1 MLSSPRLTRFA
12 WLSIGAALL
21 TMAIKAVA
29 YWLTGSVG
37 LLSDALES
45 TVNLAAALMTLA
57 ALYVTVRPPDEEHAY
72 GHTKV
77 EYFSSGVEGTLIMIA
92 ALTIAVAAVG
102 RLFHPRSLDHL
113 GLGLAVATAASLINL
128 GVAFTLRHAGTR
140 YRSIALEADSQH
152 LMTDVW
158 SSAGVLIG
166 VGAVAVTGWTPLD
179 PMVGLIVAANIARQ
193 GILIVRRSALGLM
206 DTALPPA
213 EMQLVRGALELHS
226 SQGVKYHALRSRQ
239 AGARRFVSM
248 HIQVP
253 GNWTVQRG
261 HDLLEAIEA
270 DIRHVLPGVTVFT
283 HIEPL
288 EDPASW
294 ADERLDRVETSE
306 T

>member
-1 MLSSPRLTRFA
+1 MPSAARLTRYA
-12 WLSIGAALL
+12 WLSIAAALA

-57 ALYVTVRPPDEEHAY
+57 ALHVTARPPDEEHAY

-92 ALTIAVAAVG
+92 ALTIAATVIG
-102 RLFHPRSLDHL
+102 RLLNPRPLERL
-113 GLGLAVATAASLINL
+113 GLGLAISIVASLVNL
-128 GVAFTLRHAGTR
+128 GVATVLRGAAAR

-158 SSAGVLIG
+158 SSAGVLLG
-166 VGAVAVTGWTPLD
+166 VGAVAVSGWTPLD
-179 PMVGLIVAANIARQ
+179 PIVGLVVAVNIARQ

-206 DTALPPA
+206 DTALPAA
-213 EMQLVRGALELHS
+213 EMQLVLAALERRT
-226 SQGVKYHALRSRQ
+226 SQGVRYHALRSRQ

-253 GNWTVQRG
+253 GDWTVQRG
-261 HDLLEAIEA
+261 HNLLEAIEA
-270 DIRHVLPGVTVFT
+270 DVRQALPGVTVFT

-288 EDPASW
+288 EDPTSW
-294 ADERLDRVETSE
+294 EDQNLDRAQSQPQ
-306 T
+306 